1 VSDPG
6 DATDTDAVYPC
17 VGICLPDAD
26 EAYCIGC
33 GRPWG
38 EPVVMPTK
46 PGNDDDPAPTLAHAP
61 AHRCAGL
68 RLPSLRTADP
78 AGF

>member
-1 VSDPG
+1 MNEEELF
-6 DATDTDAVYPC
+6 PC

-38 EPVVMPTK
+38 QKEHDGESGQ
-46 PGNDDDPAPTLAHAP
+46 PGNAESDD
-61 AHRCAGL
+61 GG
-68 RLPSLRTADP
+68 RTEA
-78 AGF
+78 A

>member
-1 VSDPG
+1 MSESQAPP
-6 DATDTDAVYPC
+6 DTDAVYPC

-38 EPVVMPTK
+38 EPVVIPGK
-46 PGNDDDPAPTLAHAP
+46 PGSDGHPAASLA
-61 AHRCAGL
+61 
-68 RLPSLRTADP
+68 
-78 AGF
+78 

>member
-1 VSDPG
+1 MNDE
-6 DATDTDAVYPC
+6 DLYPC

-38 EPVVMPTK
+38 TPRSESDAVTPV
-46 PGNDDDPAPTLAHAP
+46 
-61 AHRCAGL
+61 
-68 RLPSLRTADP
+68 PSLPDKADLETA
-78 AGF
+78 

>member
-1 VSDPG
+1 MTEAIEDL
-6 DATDTDAVYPC
+6 YPC

-38 EPVVMPTK
+38 SPVSAAPK
-46 PGNDDDPAPTLAHAP
+46 PAAAPPAPS
-61 AHRCAGL
+61 
-68 RLPSLRTADP
+68 LPKPDGQAAETA
-78 AGF
+78 

>member
-1 VSDPG
+1 VSESQTP
-6 DATDTDAVYPC
+6 TDTDAVYPC

-38 EPVVMPTK
+38 EPVVMPGAPATPP
-46 PGNDDDPAPTLAHAP
+46 PGNDDTPAA
-61 AHRCAGL
+61 
-68 RLPSLRTADP
+68 
-78 AGF
+78 

>member
-1 VSDPG
+1 MSDPG

-38 EPVVMPTK
+38 EPVVMPGAPATPP
-46 PGNDDDPAPTLAHAP
+46 PGNDDTPAA
-61 AHRCAGL
+61 
-68 RLPSLRTADP
+68 
-78 AGF
+78 

>member
-1 VSDPG
+1 MGAEED
-6 DATDTDAVYPC
+6 YLC

-38 EPVVMPTK
+38 TASVPSPLPIAVP
-46 PGNDDDPAPTLAHAP
+46 PAPTFQDDGNAESA
-61 AHRCAGL
+61 
-68 RLPSLRTADP
+68 
-78 AGF
+78 